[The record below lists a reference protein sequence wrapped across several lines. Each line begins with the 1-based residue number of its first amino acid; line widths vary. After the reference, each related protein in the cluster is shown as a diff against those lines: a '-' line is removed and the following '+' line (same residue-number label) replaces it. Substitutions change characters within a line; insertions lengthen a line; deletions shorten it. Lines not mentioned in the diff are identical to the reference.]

1 MARTFLPPD
10 PVALYPGHHP
20 DLRDLSAFREN
31 RLTLEWLSKMHLA
44 IHSAEVRLSDASDQE
59 SLTMKRGIIKGL
71 RDSLNILETIATE
84 ITTSDREIS
93 ESPED

>member
-1 MARTFLPPD
+1 MAKTFLPPD
-10 PVALYPGHHP
+10 PVALYPVHYP
-20 DLRDLSAFREN
+20 DLRDLDNFRQN
-31 RLTLEWLSKMHLA
+31 RLAQEWISKMHLA

-84 ITTSDREIS
+84 ITTSDRENS